1 MDVLKELSLFYCC
14 FKGEKGNIGKSF
26 FGKDIKYF
34 VVRKTD
40 RPKIIFQ
47 YAIHARE
54 YITTYLAFK
63 QINDFVRNGKRGTVY
78 FVPATNPDGIRIA
91 LTKNPLWKAN
101 GRGVD
106 LNVNFD
112 AHWGKGANNVFETGA
127 ENCTGEKPLSERE
140 SVALRDFTLAINP
153 DMTVSYH
160 SKGQEIYWYFS
171 QDEERTYRDRNIAEA
186 VSDVTGYPLK
196 FTPNSV
202 GGYKDWCIDLLK
214 IPSITVEVGNDCLNH
229 PLGKENLADIYNE
242 NKNVVNLLTEMLK

>member
-1 MDVLKELSLFYCC
+1 MDVLKELSLFYCG
-14 FKGEKGNIGKSF
+14 FNGEKGSIGKSF

-34 VVRKTD
+34 AVRKTD

-63 QINDFVRNGKRGTVY
+63 QINDFVRNGARGTVY

-112 AHWGKGANNVFETGA
+112 ARWGSGAKNVFEAGA
-127 ENCTGEKPLSERE
+127 ENCAGEKPFSERE
-140 SVALRDFTLAINP
+140 SVALRDFTLAVKP

-171 QDEERTYRDRNIAEA
+171 QDKEKIRRDRNIAEA
-186 VSDVTGYPLK
+186 VSAVTGYPLK
-196 FTPNSV
+196 FTPYSA
-202 GGYKDWCIDLLK
+202 GGYKDWCIDALK
-214 IPSITVEVGNDCLNH
+214 IPSITVEVGNDCLSH
-229 PLGKENLADIYNE
+229 PLKKKCLADIYNE
-242 NKNVVNLLTEMLK
+242 NKNVVSLLTEILK